1 MVGNKCDKH
10 SLRMVSTSEGS
21 TLASEISV
29 PFFETSAKGDVNV
42 EEAFLKMARDAK
54 EGIDR
59 RTKEVRHCLGV

>member
-1 MVGNKCDKH
+1 
-10 SLRMVSTSEGS
+10 MVSTSEGS